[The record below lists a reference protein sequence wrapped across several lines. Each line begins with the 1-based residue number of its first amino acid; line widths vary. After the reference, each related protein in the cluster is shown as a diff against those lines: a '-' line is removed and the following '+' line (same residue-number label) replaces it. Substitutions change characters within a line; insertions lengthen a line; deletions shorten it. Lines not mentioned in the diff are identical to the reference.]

1 MITDYSP
8 EALLDH
14 FTQDEFAFLMRG
26 WKEPNHLF
34 FAPTAAN
41 QPILAERRHWLGLHP
56 DRYLVCQPD
65 SSSLVQA
72 ALALAHSFDSSFN
85 IPAPGGN
92 PRDGLMTLGL
102 HWEPDILLVRRC
114 ADGEI
119 RMQAGVVCFAS
130 HWSPAEKLGQTVE
143 AVHGPVPGLN
153 AAIAPNINNLLAR
166 LPEGF
171 SWLRVNLALSA
182 SLDLNQHPEQA
193 PPRLTRETPMES
205 IWLRVEYQALATLP
219 GGEGVLFGIRPYHY
233 DLTSLLARP
242 QAARSVIGQLRTMP
256 LEVQV
261 YKGIEQVSARVAN
274 WLEERL

>member
-14 FTQDEFAFLMRG
+14 FTQPEFAFLMRG
-26 WKEPNHLF
+26 WKEPNHIF

-41 QPILAERRHWLGLHP
+41 QAILTERRHWLSQDP
-56 DRYLVCQPD
+56 QRYLVWQPE
-65 SSSLVQA
+65 SAGLVRATLQ
-72 ALALAHSFDSSFN
+72 LAKSFDSTFN
-85 IPAPGGN
+85 FPDSNASPQE
-92 PRDGLMTLGL
+92 GLQALGL

-114 ADGEI
+114 ADSEI

-130 HWSPAEKLGQTVE
+130 HWSPQAKLGQTVE
-143 AVHGPVPGLN
+143 VVHGPVPGLN
-153 AAIAPNINNLLAR
+153 AAIAPGIQNLLVR
-166 LPEGF
+166 LQEGY

-182 SLDLNQHPEQA
+182 SLDLNQHPELA

-233 DLTSLLARP
+233 ELNSLLARP
-242 QAARSVIGQLRTMP
+242 QAARAVIGQLRTMP
-256 LEVQV
+256 LAVQE
-261 YKGIEQVSARVAN
+261 YKGIEQVSARVAD
-274 WLEERL
+274 WLEARL